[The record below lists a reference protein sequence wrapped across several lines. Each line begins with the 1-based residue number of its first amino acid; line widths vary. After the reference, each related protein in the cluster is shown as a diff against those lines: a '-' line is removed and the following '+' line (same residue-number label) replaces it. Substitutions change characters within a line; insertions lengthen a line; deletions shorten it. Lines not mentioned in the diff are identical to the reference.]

1 MARGNGKTINV
12 KLPTVKV
19 IKALEDALTKLETN
33 YKSQDESEAKYQ
45 TAYAKWQKEVVKF
58 ALDNVSKAEN
68 VRTNYRSW
76 NNNLNVDFD
85 IKVEGKGFPEEPQRK
100 HETMHVNTYTDT
112 KEEIENAIRILKM
125 TDEETVSTSTYNSI
139 ARYL

>member
-12 KLPTVKV
+12 KLPTIKV
-19 IKALEDALTKLETN
+19 IQALEDALTKLETN

-45 TAYAKWQKEVVKF
+45 EAYAKWQKEVINF

-76 NNNLNVDFD
+76 TNSLNVDFD
-85 IKVEGKGFPEEPQRK
+85 IKVEGKDFPEEPQRK
-100 HETMHVNTYTDT
+100 FETMHRNTYNDT